1 MPNKHVYLYNIPQCT
16 GLDILPETLK
26 RLSDEF
32 PQIAGIKYSFFDFNR
47 INKYLYVNPSKI
59 DVLSGTDHMLVPLMA
74 SGVKGVISG
83 IGCVYPQ
90 IFVALL
96 KEFRNN
102 NAEKVSKLQEL
113 AIEIV
118 EIMEYGYIPIFK
130 ESLSYKGFCG
140 TYCREPY
147 KPKSKEYKDALIS
160 KLNSWE
166 AKFDKIIN
174 S

>member
-1 MPNKHVYLYNIPQCT
+1 
-16 GLDILPETLK
+16 
-26 RLSDEF
+26 
-32 PQIAGIKYSFFDFNR
+32 
-47 INKYLYVNPSKI
+47 
-59 DVLSGTDHMLVPLMA
+59 
-74 SGVKGVISG
+74 
-83 IGCVYPQ
+83 
-90 IFVALL
+90 
-96 KEFRNN
+96 
-102 NAEKVSKLQEL
+102 
-113 AIEIV
+113 
-118 EIMEYGYIPIFK
+118 MEYGYIPIFK